1 MTEEIEPE
9 KRLAV
14 LAACVMLL
22 SLKRSKAAV
31 NAAARW
37 GRFSSWVIA
46 ARLDAPSERWCTL
59 KRGRH
64 EKEV

>member
-22 SLKRSKAAV
+22 SLKRNKARV
-31 NAAARW
+31 NAAAR
-37 GRFSSWVIA
+37 GERISSWVIA
-46 ARLDAPSERWCTL
+46 ARLDAPSEIWCTL
-59 KRGRH
+59 ERGRH